1 MANPVGFSKQF
12 DILKLKDIL
21 EVQGS
26 NIGSSTQSVRCFVEL
41 GGGVD
46 DVPVW
51 CHNGAYVEFGL
62 R

>member
-26 NIGSSTQSVRCFVEL
+26 YIGSSTQSVRCVS
-41 GGGVD
+41 
-46 DVPVW
+46 VW
-51 CHNGAYVEFGL
+51 NKAWRVIFGK
-62 R
+62 